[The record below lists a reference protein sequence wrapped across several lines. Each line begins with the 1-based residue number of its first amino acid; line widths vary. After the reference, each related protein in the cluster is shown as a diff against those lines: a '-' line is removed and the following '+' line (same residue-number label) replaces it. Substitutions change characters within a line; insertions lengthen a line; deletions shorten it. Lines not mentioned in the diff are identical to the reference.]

1 MKKITILVL
10 SVIFVI
16 LSVSCTGETTT
27 MPSETVDSN
36 KVDLNETDSVTTA
49 DTTSDTVTE
58 ETTEAQSPAAEP
70 AEIFSLTVPKEN
82 NRNMYETLTGKITD
96 CEIIIEIIAPTDT
109 YSLKNAHVSI
119 EHSGDLYYP
128 VPGSETVDLTSPD
141 CVFTVKNVD
150 GKETRYKVV
159 LKYGEN
165 TIPVVCI
172 DTKDGKD
179 IVTKEY
185 YVDATISIDTAGVDG
200 WYLSEGFED
209 LEPTSMLIK
218 GRGNSTWNWEKKP
231 YKFKFDSKVSIL
243 GLEKSKKWVL
253 LANYSDYSLMR
264 NYITMESAK
273 VLSNQ
278 LSPFSQYPVNLF
290 VNGEYRGVYSIGED
304 HNVGTGRIELSDN
317 NGLPD
322 TSFLLEIG
330 GYDEDEDIL
339 DKTVLYTSLV
349 RWCSIESPEDDEITQ
364 EQADFIIDYI
374 NRTDAAVVAL
384 SNYEDYIDVDALID
398 WFIANELFYNLE
410 SCFNRSCF
418 MTKEPGEKLKMGP
431 LWDYD
436 LAMGNLYNDFGRYDI
451 WACLA
456 QEYGYIYDNWMCY
469 LMDDSTFRAK
479 LRTRWDEVKDELLD
493 TAIGLIDRMEETL
506 SSSAEYNFT
515 VWNILG
521 TRVVAPQPKSIVNLK
536 TYEDNV
542 KYIRDFVT
550 NRWNW
555 MDNNI

>member
-1 MKKITILVL
+1 MKNFFIFVL
-10 SVIFVI
+10 SVILIV
-16 LSVSCTGETTT
+16 LTVSCAEKSTA
-27 MPSETVDSN
+27 MPSDTVDSI
-36 KVDLNETDSVTTA
+36 KGETGSVTTSN
-49 DTTSDTVTE
+49 TTTDGVTE
-58 ETTEAQSPAAEP
+58 EITEAHPPEAEP
-70 AEIFSLTVPKEN
+70 AEILSFTVPKEN
-82 NRNMYETLTGKITD
+82 NRNMYETLIGKIND
-96 CEIIIEIIAPTDT
+96 GEIIIEITAPTDT
-109 YSLKNAHVSI
+109 YSLRNAYVSI

-128 VPGSETVDLTSPD
+128 VPDKETVDLTSPD
-141 CVFTVKNVD
+141 CIFTVKNNEN
-150 GKETRYKVV
+150 KETKYKVV
-159 LKYGEN
+159 LKHGEN

-172 DTKDGKD
+172 DTEDGKD
-179 IVTKEY
+179 IITKEY

-200 WYLSEGFED
+200 WFLPEGFEA
-209 LEPTSMLIK
+209 LEPTSTSIK
-218 GRGNSTWNWEKKP
+218 GRGNSTWKWDKKP
-231 YKFKFDSKVSIL
+231 YKLKFDSKVSIL

-264 NYITMESAK
+264 NYVTMETAK
-273 VLSNQ
+273 VLSNE

-304 HNVGTGRIELSDN
+304 HDVGEGRIELSDN

-339 DKTVLYTSLV
+339 DKTVLYTPLV

-374 NRTDAAVVAL
+374 NRTDASVIAL
-384 SNYEDYIDVDALID
+384 SNYEDYIDIDALID
-398 WFIANELFYNLE
+398 WFIANEVFYNLE

-436 LAMGNLYNDFGRYDI
+436 LAIGNLYNDFGRYDI

-456 QEYGYIYDNWMCY
+456 QEYEYTGDNWMCY
-469 LMDDSTFRAK
+469 LMNDPNFRAK
-479 LRTRWDEVKDELLD
+479 LKVRWDEVKDELLE
-493 TAIGLIDRMEETL
+493 TALDRIDRMGETL
-506 SSSAEYNFT
+506 APSAKYNFT

-521 TRVVAPQPKSIVNLK
+521 TRAVAAQPQSIVNLK
-536 TYEDNV
+536 TYDDNV
-542 KYIRDFVT
+542 KYIRDFVE

-555 MDNNI
+555 MNNNI

>member
-96 CEIIIEIIAPTDT
+96 GEIIIEIIAPTDT

-119 EHSGDLYYP
+119 EHSGNLYYP

-349 RWCSIESPEDDEITQ
+349 RWCSIESPEDNEITQ

-374 NRTDAAVVAL
+374 NRTDAAVIAL
-384 SNYEDYIDVDALID
+384 DGYEDYIDVDALID

-418 MTKEPGEKLKMGP
+418 MTKEPGEKLVMGP

-469 LMDDSTFRAK
+469 LMEDPNFRAK
-479 LRTRWDEVKDELLD
+479 LKVRWDEVKNELFD
-493 TAIGLIDRMEETL
+493 TAIGLIDRMGETL
-506 SSSAEYNFT
+506 STSAEYNFT

-542 KYIRDFVT
+542 KYIRDFVI

>member
-96 CEIIIEIIAPTDT
+96 GEIIIEIIAPTDT

-200 WYLSEGFED
+200 WYLPEGFED

-218 GRGNSTWNWEKKP
+218 GRGNSTWKWEKKP

-349 RWCSIESPEDDEITQ
+349 RWCSIESPEDNEITQ

-374 NRTDAAVVAL
+374 NRTDAAVIAL
-384 SNYEDYIDVDALID
+384 DGYEDYIDVDALID

-418 MTKEPGEKLKMGP
+418 MTKEPGGKLVMGP

-469 LMDDSTFRAK
+469 LMEDPNFRAK
-479 LRTRWDEVKDELLD
+479 LKVRWDEVKNELFD
-493 TAIGLIDRMEETL
+493 TAIGLIDRMGETL
-506 SSSAEYNFT
+506 STSAEYNFT

-536 TYEDNV
+536 TYKDNV
-542 KYIRDFVT
+542 KYIRDFVI

>member
-58 ETTEAQSPAAEP
+58 ETTETQSPAAEP
-70 AEIFSLTVPKEN
+70 AEIISLTVPKEN

-96 CEIIIEIIAPTDT
+96 GEIIIEIIAPTDT
-109 YSLKNAHVSI
+109 YSLKNAHISI

-200 WYLSEGFED
+200 WYLPEGFED

-218 GRGNSTWNWEKKP
+218 GRGNSTWKWEKKP
-231 YKFKFDSKVSIL
+231 YKFKFDSKVSIF

-349 RWCSIESPEDDEITQ
+349 RWCSIESPEDNEITQ

-374 NRTDAAVVAL
+374 NRTDAAVIAL
-384 SNYEDYIDVDALID
+384 DGYEDYIDVDALID

-418 MTKEPGEKLKMGP
+418 MTKEPGEKLVMGP

-469 LMDDSTFRAK
+469 LMEDPNFRAK
-479 LRTRWDEVKDELLD
+479 LKVRWDEVKNELFD
-493 TAIGLIDRMEETL
+493 TAIGLIDRMGETL
-506 SSSAEYNFT
+506 STSAEYNFT